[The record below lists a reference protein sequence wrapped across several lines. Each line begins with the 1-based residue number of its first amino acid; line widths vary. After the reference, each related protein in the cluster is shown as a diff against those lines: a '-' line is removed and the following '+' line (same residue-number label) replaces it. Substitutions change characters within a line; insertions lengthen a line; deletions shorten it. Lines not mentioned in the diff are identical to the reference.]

1 MKTTNKTIILNFLQY
16 KQFHYDKKL
25 KVCFYMNEIIQR
37 WLYFFQGLFIFL
49 FHVLLNNQ
57 VFILKEVKKSIVN

>member
-1 MKTTNKTIILNFLQY
+1 MKTANIKIIQNFSQY
-16 KQFHYDKKL
+16 KQFYYDKRL
-25 KVCFYMNEIIQR
+25 KVCFYINKIMQR

-57 VFILKEVKKSIVN
+57 VFVLKEVNS